1 MVWVVVHVID
11 ITLWCIAAFSVGYI
25 FFYAITYAVGPIHSS
40 IKKKNRKNNYNG
52 QRRFLIIYPA
62 YAEDKVIQRTI
73 TSFLEQHYPKDKF
86 SVVVV
91 SDHMSEETNAK
102 LSELPITLL
111 QPQFEKS
118 SKAKALQFAFDNTND
133 DFDNI
138 IILDADNI
146 VNHDFLDKLNV
157 ICNNGFTAIQCHR
170 CAKNADNKI
179 AQLDGVSEEINN
191 SLFRKGHNNIGLS
204 SALIGSG
211 MCFDFQ
217 WFKSHVHQ
225 LSTAGEDREI
235 EKMLI
240 KERIFIKYVEYI
252 DVFDEKVGNEENFK
266 RQRQRWM
273 SAQLN
278 CWLSMMENLPMAILH
293 FNINYI
299 DKTIQQMLIPRS
311 MLIVG
316 TFAWSVIMSVI
327 AMTWALKWWLLFIL
341 TSLSLLIAIPR
352 KMRNSSILRLIT
364 YLPRL
369 TLKMLSNIRHI
380 DRKNREFIHTS
391 HE

>member
-25 FFYAITYAVGPIHSS
+25 FFYAITYAVGPIHFS

-341 TSLSLLIAIPR
+341 TSLSLIIAIPR

>member
-25 FFYAITYAVGPIHSS
+25 FFYAITYAVGPIHFS

-352 KMRNSSILRLIT
+352 KMRNGSILRLIT

>member
-25 FFYAITYAVGPIHSS
+25 FFYAITYAVGPIHFS

-369 TLKMLSNIRHI
+369 TWKMLSNIRHI

-391 HE
+391 HK

>member
-25 FFYAITYAVGPIHSS
+25 FFYAITYALGSIHSF
-40 IKKKNRKNNYNG
+40 IKKTNIQNNKNG
-52 QRRFLIIYPA
+52 QRRFLIIFPA
-62 YAEDKVIQRTI
+62 YGEDKVIHRTI
-73 TSFLEQHYPKDKF
+73 TSFLEQEYPKDKF
-86 SVVVV
+86 SVIVV
-91 SDHMSEETNAK
+91 SDHMSKETNAK

-138 IILDADNI
+138 VILDADNI
-146 VNHDFLDKLNV
+146 VNHDFLDKLNE
-157 ICNNGFTAIQCHR
+157 ICNNGFCAIQCHR

-240 KERIFIKYVEYI
+240 KERIFIKYVECI

-316 TFAWSVIMSVI
+316 IFAWSIIMSVV
-327 AMTWALKWWLLFIL
+327 AMTWAYKWWLLFGL
-341 TSLSLLIAIPR
+341 TALSLLIAVPR
-352 KMRNSSILRLIT
+352 KMRNGSILQLIT

-369 TLKMLSNIRHI
+369 TWKMISNIRHI
-380 DRKNREFIHTS
+380 DSKNSEFIHTS

>member
-1 MVWVVVHVID
+1 
-11 ITLWCIAAFSVGYI
+11 
-25 FFYAITYAVGPIHSS
+25 
-40 IKKKNRKNNYNG
+40 
-52 QRRFLIIYPA
+52 
-62 YAEDKVIQRTI
+62 
-73 TSFLEQHYPKDKF
+73 
-86 SVVVV
+86 
-91 SDHMSEETNAK
+91 MSKETNAK

-138 IILDADNI
+138 VILDADNI
-146 VNHDFLDKLNV
+146 VSHDFLDKLNE
-157 ICNNGFTAIQCHR
+157 ICNNGFIAIQCHR

-240 KERIFIKYVEYI
+240 KERIFIKYVECI

-316 TFAWSVIMSVI
+316 TFAWSIIMSVV
-327 AMTWALKWWLLFIL
+327 AMTWAYKWWLLFVL
-341 TSLSLLIAIPR
+341 TALSLLIAIPR
-352 KMRNSSILRLIT
+352 KMRNGSILRLIT

-369 TLKMLSNIRHI
+369 TWKMISNIRHI
-380 DRKNREFIHTS
+380 DSKNSEFIHTS